1 MSENVQALAHGSSMV
16 LVRLR
21 NRVCREALGGENESR
36 GTPAVFIRVGP
47 TEVSVAQTQAG
58 IAIAPN

>member
-1 MSENVQALAHGSSMV
+1 MSEDVQALAHGSSMV
-16 LVRLR
+16 LASLR

-36 GTPAVFIRVGP
+36 ETLAIFIRVGP
-47 TEVSVAQTQAG
+47 TKVSVAQTQAG